1 MGVDLLLTFV
11 CRCIQPL
18 RRWEVTMW
26 MYLGSSCPDR
36 PFSTELDAA
45 EIDAGSE
52 GSLFMGSIKILVLAG
67 SP

>member
-1 MGVDLLLTFV
+1 
-11 CRCIQPL
+11 
-18 RRWEVTMW
+18 MW